1 MAKPAKQE
9 SENRGKNR
17 GKNAVSWIIL
27 ILGALLLLY
36 PIASTLSYQYR
47 TIKQNEAYAGAV
59 DDLTDETKQEQ
70 LRLAHEYNDRLLAE
84 GPHARPPEDSDPGFA
99 DYMSQLSLPEQY
111 HMMARVRI
119 PAINVDLPVY
129 HTTRPK
135 VLYDGAGHMY
145 GSTLPVGGDGTNSV
159 ISAHT
164 GMVNAA
170 MFDQLP
176 TLKPGEDIF
185 IDVMGER
192 LRYRMV
198 SSEVV
203 KPDHYEAVKYEPG
216 KDQITLITCTP
227 YGLNTDRLLVHAE
240 RAPLEAGAPE
250 PKVSKFVWSWW
261 MIAVLAIILLVLLLI
276 LWKYLRDRRKRRK
289 REQARARATAAADSA
304 AKEAGAAPAADGAA
318 AEAAYEATAGLPM
331 AGAKAPADS
340 AAADSAAA
348 AANSDSP
355 GAARGGVPPD
365 ATPDADAVAAADAD
379 VAAAPAAD
387 VAAAEQRR
395 RLARELRRERGE

>member
-1 MAKPAKQE
+1 MGSVDKQK
-9 SENRGKNR
+9 RGKNV
-17 GKNAVSWIIL
+17 VSWIIL

-36 PIASTLSYQYR
+36 PIASTLSAQYR
-47 TIKQNEAYAGAV
+47 LIKQNEAYSGAV
-59 DDLTDETKQEQ
+59 SEMSDDAKEEQ
-70 LRLAHEYNDRLLAE
+70 LRQAHEYNDWLLHE
-84 GPHARPPEDSDPGFA
+84 GPHAREPKDGDPGF
-99 DYMSQLSLPEQY
+99 DYYMQQLTLPEQY
-111 HMMARVRI
+111 HIMARVRI

-129 HTTRPK
+129 HTTRPS
-135 VLYDGAGHMY
+135 VLYEGAGHMY

-176 TLKPGEDIF
+176 MLKPGDDIF

-198 SSEVV
+198 SREVV
-203 KPDHYEAVKYEPG
+203 KPDHYDAVKYEPG

-240 RAPLEAGAPE
+240 RAPLDPSTPE

-276 LWKYLRDRRKRRK
+276 LWKYLRDRRKRRE
-289 REQARARATAAADSA
+289 REAAARAAAAREA
-304 AKEAGAAPAADGAA
+304 AGSGGAGAGAAD
-318 AEAAYEATAGLPM
+318 AERRRQLAHQARLETGGEAG
-331 AGAKAPADS
+331 
-340 AAADSAAA
+340 
-348 AANSDSP
+348 
-355 GAARGGVPPD
+355 PPD
-365 ATPDADAVAAADAD
+365 
-379 VAAAPAAD
+379 PASQMGSSRWSP
-387 VAAAEQRR
+387 VE
-395 RLARELRRERGE
+395 

>member
-1 MAKPAKQE
+1 MAETQQKRKD
-9 SENRGKNR
+9 GKR
-17 GKNAVSWIIL
+17 SNAVSWVIL

-47 TIKQNEAYAGAV
+47 TILQNEAYAGAV
-59 DDLTDETKQEQ
+59 QDLTDEAKQEQ
-70 LRLAHEYNDRLLAE
+70 LRLAHEYNDRLLAA

-99 DYMSQLSLPEQY
+99 DYMEQLSLPEQY
-111 HMMARVRI
+111 RIMARIRI

-145 GSTLPVGGDGTNSV
+145 GSTLPVGGNGTNAV

-176 TLKPGEDIF
+176 TLQPGDDIF

-192 LRYRMV
+192 LRYVMTGRD
-198 SSEVV
+198 VV
-203 KPDHYEAVKYEPG
+203 KPDRYDAVTYEPG
-216 KDQITLITCTP
+216 KDKITLITCTP

-240 RAPLEAGAPE
+240 RAPLEESSPE

-261 MIAVLAIILLVLLLI
+261 MIAVIVIILLVLLLI
-276 LWKYLRDRRKRRK
+276 LWKYLRDRRQKRK
-289 REQARARATAAADSA
+289 RERTELHEDPAARRRRELARQARS
-304 AKEAGAAPAADGAA
+304 E
-318 AEAAYEATAGLPM
+318 
-331 AGAKAPADS
+331 
-340 AAADSAAA
+340 
-348 AANSDSP
+348 
-355 GAARGGVPPD
+355 
-365 ATPDADAVAAADAD
+365 
-379 VAAAPAAD
+379 
-387 VAAAEQRR
+387 
-395 RLARELRRERGE
+395 REEL